1 MGGMETTPRT
11 SLAKVEGKRRVRP
24 SGLTIA
30 WRGTP
35 NRDGWVA
42 FIATGGAAKKLIM
55 AHEPSERRVT
65 PLLAR
70 MEGRS
75 KGEIHKL
82 AKGYLR

>member
-1 MGGMETTPRT
+1 
-11 SLAKVEGKRRVRP
+11 LAKVEEKRRVRL
-24 SGLTIA
+24 SALTTA

-35 NRDGWVA
+35 NLDRWVA

-55 AHEPSERRVT
+55 AHEPSERKVT
-65 PLLAR
+65 HLLAR
-70 MEGRS
+70 MEGMS